1 MDFKAFD
8 LIRDGLNEELTLQ
21 GFQAPIPLEEEE
33 GRAEMFATDEVA
45 YSLFYDRKRQRFE
58 LRSTTLT
65 AEGNPGDWRS
75 LSLWLFD
82 EKDGTRADAE
92 SILNDFLDVV
102 RGPKRV
108 AVVQQKKKRGKDDE
122 RTIDPLFFCNRLV
135 NIFPELREEMNEERI
150 VYGQIRFVT
159 FSKAKIVP
167 KIEDLVVKYPNSEP
181 AEKLSSLFDD
191 MYKNGDMDLRSI
203 LTAVILN
210 HMSNEAF
217 SALQSKFGDDL
228 QKASKYTRKL
238 KDKKIKPEKKK
249 KKEKKVVAKLQN

>member
-1 MDFKAFD
+1 M
-8 LIRDGLNEELTLQ
+8 
-21 GFQAPIPLEEEE
+21 
-33 GRAEMFATDEVA
+33 
-45 YSLFYDRKRQRFE
+45 
-58 LRSTTLT
+58 
-65 AEGNPGDWRS
+65 
-75 LSLWLFD
+75 
-82 EKDGTRADAE
+82 
-92 SILNDFLDVV
+92 
-102 RGPKRV
+102 
-108 AVVQQKKKRGKDDE
+108 
-122 RTIDPLFFCNRLV
+122 
-135 NIFPELREEMNEERI
+135 
-150 VYGQIRFVT
+150 
-159 FSKAKIVP
+159 P

-210 HMSNEAF
+210 HMSDEAF

>member
-108 AVVQQKKKRGKDDE
+108 A
-122 RTIDPLFFCNRLV
+122 
-135 NIFPELREEMNEERI
+135 
-150 VYGQIRFVT
+150 
-159 FSKAKIVP
+159 
-167 KIEDLVVKYPNSEP
+167 
-181 AEKLSSLFDD
+181 
-191 MYKNGDMDLRSI
+191 
-203 LTAVILN
+203 
-210 HMSNEAF
+210 
-217 SALQSKFGDDL
+217 
-228 QKASKYTRKL
+228 
-238 KDKKIKPEKKK
+238 
-249 KKEKKVVAKLQN
+249 